1 MQLSVVHLQ
10 LTSVSTRNY
19 SNFGHGNLAFSYLQL
34 LILLWYILLF
44 RRTSDADRSAVCFG
58 SRFGSGTSGCCTA
71 VAGAAAA
78 FVGTVA
84 HLYNYG
90 CDLDW
95 GWWLFDTEPS
105 VDFVAVR
112 AVHVRAILFDEPR
125 TDAAVGADDVAVIAA
140 RAESSDD
147 NSERFVSLS
156 MPNESS
162 SSRSRSSTRFLHS
175 FRYDLRN
182 VERKE
187 VFLIYFVSL
196 GKDFWRI
203 CHENIFVN
211 LTFLASLKHIFGR
224 FVRRD
229 KAIKDK

>member
-10 LTSVSTRNY
+10 LTSMSTRNS
-19 SNFGHGNLAFSYLQL
+19 SNFCHGTLAFSYLQL

-44 RRTSDADRSAVCFG
+44 RRTFDVDRSAVCFG
-58 SRFGSGTSGCCTA
+58 SRFGSGTSDCCTA

-78 FVGTVA
+78 SVGTVA

-95 GWWLFDTEPS
+95 GCWLFDTESS
-105 VDFVAVR
+105 VDFVAVPE
-112 AVHVRAILFDEPR
+112 VLVRANLFDEPR

-156 MPNESS
+156 MLNESS

>member
-1 MQLSVVHLQ
+1 M
-10 LTSVSTRNY
+10 STRNS
-19 SNFGHGNLAFSYLQL
+19 SNFCHGTLAFSYLQL

-44 RRTSDADRSAVCFG
+44 RLTSDADRSAVGFG
-58 SRFGSGTSGCCTA
+58 SRFRMSTSGCCTA

-78 FVGTVA
+78 SVGSVA
-84 HLYNYG
+84 HLYSNG

-95 GWWLFDTEPS
+95 GWWLFDTETS
-105 VDFVAVR
+105 TADFVAVP
-112 AVHVRAILFDEPR
+112 AALVRAILFDEPR

-162 SSRSRSSTRFLHS
+162 SFRLRSSTRFLHS

-196 GKDFWRI
+196 GKDFGASATK
-203 CHENIFVN
+203 IF
-211 LTFLASLKHIFGR
+211 SLI
-224 FVRRD
+224 
-229 KAIKDK
+229 